1 MGGDLGGAARDGP
14 SKFEVGDGPC
24 LHVRPSIFVIS
35 EILSTIINV
44 RSISTVLLTGLR
56 SEGLITVKQLLFHF
70 SFPGKARSTI

>member
-24 LHVRPSIFVIS
+24 LRPSIFVIS

-44 RSISTVLLTGLR
+44 RNISTVLLTGLR